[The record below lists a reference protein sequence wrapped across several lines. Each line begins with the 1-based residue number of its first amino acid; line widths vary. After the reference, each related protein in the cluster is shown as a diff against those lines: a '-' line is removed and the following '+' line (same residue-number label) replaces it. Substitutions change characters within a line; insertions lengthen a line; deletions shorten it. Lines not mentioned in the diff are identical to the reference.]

1 MSWYEFS
8 LMIERYE
15 RQEEEKKL
23 IQELEWARIRKIWI
37 LMINYMR
44 DPKVKPLGYKETDL
58 IKLSFDKDEEDRR
71 KPLTAE
77 EVEKMFP
84 KELKTQK

>member
-1 MSWYEFS
+1 
-8 LMIERYE
+8 
-15 RQEEEKKL
+15 
-23 IQELEWARIRKIWI
+23 
-37 LMINYMR
+37 MR

-58 IKLSFDKDEEDRR
+58 IKLSFDKDEEDQQ
-71 KPLTAE
+71 KQLTAE

>member
-1 MSWYEFS
+1 
-8 LMIERYE
+8 MIERFE
-15 RQEEEKKL
+15 KIEEEKKL
-23 IQELEWARIRKIWI
+23 VQELEWVRIRKIWV

-44 DPKVKPLGYKETDL
+44 DSKIKPAPYKETDL
-58 IKLSFDKDEEDRR
+58 IKLSFDKDEEDQQ